1 MPNPTRIGAA
11 LYSWHC
17 SCIADDMAQR
27 TLPTEPM
34 TDLSTPELLRQAID
48 ESKELVRLELRLAQ
62 EELRE
67 DVRRMKGAGILLA
80 IAVAL
85 FIVALAMFD
94 VAVVIALGGTVTA
107 ALIVAFIVL
116 GEVAILGFIGYRLLP
131 KVPLERTRSRL
142 ANDVRALKEQ
152 AT

>member
-1 MPNPTRIGAA
+1 
-11 LYSWHC
+11 
-17 SCIADDMAQR
+17 MAQR

-34 TDLSTPELLRQAID
+34 TDLSTPELLRQTLD
-48 ESKELVRLELRLAQ
+48 DSKELVRLELRLAQ

-94 VAVVIALGGTVTA
+94 VAVVMALGGTVSA

-116 GEVAILGFIGYRLLP
+116 GEVAIAGFIGYRLLP
-131 KVPLERTRSRL
+131 KVPLERTRSRF
-142 ANDVRALKEQ
+142 ASDVRALKEQ